1 MAQATDDFQAL
12 ARRYWGMWGE
22 ALRDAGAVA
31 GLDAGR
37 QGFGDALDG
46 WRLQAGG
53 PGDLGPL
60 LDHVAR
66 QGKDW
71 FARMQQVASQFAGRD
86 HSARDVA
93 EAWRNALGLQ
103 GDPFRDLLRGMRGP
117 GLQDLQQWSEAA
129 APWLHGLRGEA
140 GALLGMPAFGFA
152 REHQERAQALAQSQL
167 RWQDA
172 LSAWQ
177 ALMGKASQD
186 AFDRFE
192 SKLAEREE
200 PGRQIGSVRALFD
213 LWVDA
218 AEDAYAELALS
229 PEFRRVYG
237 ELANAQM
244 RLRADAQAIA
254 EQAATLMGLPG
265 RTELDSAHR
274 KIAELERQLRR
285 MQRAADPAA
294 NAPAAA
300 PASKAAKATRKPVSR
315 QAAKPAKAARPVK
328 AATQPKPKPKPKPA
342 KPAPVKQAAKATRAA
357 RKPAS
362 STARRKR

>member
-1 MAQATDDFQAL
+1 M
-12 ARRYWGMWGE
+12 
-22 ALRDAGAVA
+22 
-31 GLDAGR
+31 
-37 QGFGDALDG
+37 
-46 WRLQAGG
+46 
-53 PGDLGPL
+53 
-60 LDHVAR
+60 
-66 QGKDW
+66 
-71 FARMQQVASQFAGRD
+71 
-86 HSARDVA
+86 
-93 EAWRNALGLQ
+93 
-103 GDPFRDLLRGMRGP
+103 
-117 GLQDLQQWSEAA
+117 
-129 APWLHGLRGEA
+129 
-140 GALLGMPAFGFA
+140 
-152 REHQERAQALAQSQL
+152 
-167 RWQDA
+167 
-172 LSAWQ
+172 
-177 ALMGKASQD
+177 
-186 AFDRFE
+186 
-192 SKLAEREE
+192 
-200 PGRQIGSVRALFD
+200 RALFD

>member
-1 MAQATDDFQAL
+1 
-12 ARRYWGMWGE
+12 
-22 ALRDAGAVA
+22 
-31 GLDAGR
+31 
-37 QGFGDALDG
+37 
-46 WRLQAGG
+46 
-53 PGDLGPL
+53 
-60 LDHVAR
+60 
-66 QGKDW
+66 
-71 FARMQQVASQFAGRD
+71 
-86 HSARDVA
+86 
-93 EAWRNALGLQ
+93 
-103 GDPFRDLLRGMRGP
+103 
-117 GLQDLQQWSEAA
+117 
-129 APWLHGLRGEA
+129 
-140 GALLGMPAFGFA
+140 MPAFGFA

-200 PGRQIGSVRALFD
+200 PGRQLGSVRALFD

-285 MQRAADPAA
+285 IQRAADDAPPA
-294 NAPAAA
+294 PM
-300 PASKAAKATRKPVSR
+300 PPKAVRTPI
-315 QAAKPAKAARPVK
+315 AKPAARK
-328 AATQPKPKPKPKPA
+328 
-342 KPAPVKQAAKATRAA
+342 AA

-362 STARRKR
+362 KVARKAVAPAKPATRAKTAPATVKKQAAKPTRPARTPASSTSRRKR

>member
-1 MAQATDDFQAL
+1 MAQATDDFSAL
-12 ARRYWGMWGE
+12 ARRYWGMWGD
-22 ALRDAGAVA
+22 ALRDAGAAA
-31 GLDAGR
+31 GLDAGA
-37 QGFGDALDG
+37 QGFRDALDA
-46 WRLQAGG
+46 WRTQAGG
-53 PGDLGPL
+53 QPGLGSL

-71 FARMQQVASQFAGRD
+71 YAQMQQVALQFAGRD

-93 EAWRNALGLQ
+93 EAWRNALGLH

-117 GLQDLQQWSEAA
+117 GLQDFQQWSESA

-200 PGRQIGSVRALFD
+200 PGRQLGSVRALFD

-285 MQRAADPAA
+285 IQRAADDAPPAPMPPKAVRTPIAKPAA
-294 NAPAAA
+294 RKAAKKPANKVAEKAVTPAKPAARAKAA
-300 PASKAAKATRKPVSR
+300 PAPVKK
-315 QAAKPAKAARPVK
+315 QAAKPTRPAR
-328 AATQPKPKPKPKPA
+328 T
-342 KPAPVKQAAKATRAA
+342 
-357 RKPAS
+357 PAS
-362 STARRKR
+362 STSRRKR

>member
-22 ALRDAGAVA
+22 ALRDAGAAA

-244 RLRADAQAIA
+244 RLRADAHAIA

-265 RTELDSAHR
+265 RS
-274 KIAELERQLRR
+274 
-285 MQRAADPAA
+285 
-294 NAPAAA
+294 
-300 PASKAAKATRKPVSR
+300 
-315 QAAKPAKAARPVK
+315 
-328 AATQPKPKPKPKPA
+328 
-342 KPAPVKQAAKATRAA
+342 
-357 RKPAS
+357 S
-362 STARRKR
+362 STARTARSPNSSASCGACSAQPTPRRTHPRPRLHRRRPRPRASPFPGRRRSRRRPPGRSRRQPSRNRNRSPRSRHR

>member
-1 MAQATDDFQAL
+1 MQGSDDFEAL
-12 ARRYWGMWGE
+12 ARKYWGMWGDAMRGVAAPSGVDAVMQGFRE
-22 ALRDAGAVA
+22 ALGAWTHA
-31 GLDAGR
+31 
-37 QGFGDALDG
+37 
-46 WRLQAGG
+46 AGG
-53 PGDLGPL
+53 GQGGFDNVLGHFNRQSGDWL
-60 LDHVAR
+60 A
-66 QGKDW
+66 Q
-71 FARMQQVASQFAGRD
+71 MQQVAAQFAGRE
-86 HSARDVA
+86 HSAQDVA
-93 EAWRNALGLQ
+93 KAWQQALGGNPFQ
-103 GDPFRDLLRGMRGP
+103 GLLHGMRGP
-117 GLQDLQQWSEAA
+117 GLEGLEQWSEAA

-172 LSAWQ
+172 LAAWQ

-200 PGRQIGSVRALFD
+200 PGRQLGSVRALFD

-285 MQRAADPAA
+285 IQRAAGDAGDQFDHGRPDLLVF
-294 NAPAAA
+294 AA
-300 PASKAAKATRKPVSR
+300 PGIAEADNLHQLPLLENRVVATV
-315 QAAKPAKAARPVK
+315 
-328 AATQPKPKPKPKPA
+328 
-342 KPAPVKQAAKATRAA
+342 
-357 RKPAS
+357 
-362 STARRKR
+362 